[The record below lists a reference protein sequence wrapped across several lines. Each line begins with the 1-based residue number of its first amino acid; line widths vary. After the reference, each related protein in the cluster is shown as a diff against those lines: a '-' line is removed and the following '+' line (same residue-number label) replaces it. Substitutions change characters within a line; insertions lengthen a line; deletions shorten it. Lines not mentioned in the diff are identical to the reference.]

1 MNGKKIALGISAVV
15 STVAIAYASYT
26 AYTITDFFGRNP
38 ESDQIITVEAGDS
51 ASAILSKIEAQTDIN
66 PPLLSSLASHI
77 VVDTSSFQTGRYMF
91 NSDETV
97 KDFLDEVVRGEQYRE
112 TFQFTIPEG
121 FKARNIDRRLSD
133 MGFTESGAIIAEAQ
147 NVDKYVSSYSFLSE
161 FGELSTLEGFL
172 FPDTYLVYDSI
183 SAEIVVNEMLKNFKT
198 KAYPLLS
205 RTASNPEINTKY
217 NLLTLASMVQSEAG
231 AVSDMPKIASVFTNR
246 ISIDMKLQS
255 DATWFYRYPDPDRF
269 AMTLEEVRTPDP
281 YNTYYNEGLPPT
293 PISNPGTDAIQAAS
307 NPADTD
313 FFYFFAEPPNP
324 ESIFSETL
332 EEHNRKLGRN

>member
-1 MNGKKIALGISAVV
+1 
-15 STVAIAYASYT
+15 
-26 AYTITDFFGRNP
+26 
-38 ESDQIITVEAGDS
+38 
-51 ASAILSKIEAQTDIN
+51 
-66 PPLLSSLASHI
+66 
-77 VVDTSSFQTGRYMF
+77 MF

-147 NVDKYVSSYSFLSE
+147 NVDKYVSSYPFLSE

-172 FPDTYLVYDSI
+172 FPDTYLIYDSI
-183 SAEIVVNEMLKNFKT
+183 SAEIVVGQMLDNFEV
-198 KAYPLLS
+198 KAYPLLAQDS
-205 RTASNPEINTKY
+205 DNPEINSKY
-217 NLLTLASMVQSEAG
+217 DLLTLASMVQSEAG
-231 AVSDMPKIASVFTNR
+231 VVSDMPKIASVFTNR

-307 NPADTD
+307 DPADTD